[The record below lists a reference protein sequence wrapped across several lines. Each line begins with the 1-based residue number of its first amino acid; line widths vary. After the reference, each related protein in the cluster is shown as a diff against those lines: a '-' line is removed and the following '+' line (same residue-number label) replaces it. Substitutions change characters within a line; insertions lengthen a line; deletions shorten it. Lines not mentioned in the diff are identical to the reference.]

1 MCSSTD
7 LWTEAYG
14 RIYKNRGALTKG
26 VDEVTLDG
34 MSHERI
40 NDLIELVKNGKY
52 EPKPSRRTHIPK
64 DARKPNGKK
73 RPLGIP
79 NGDDKLVQQVMK
91 VILKAIYEQN
101 FSDWSHGFRPNRSC
115 HTALSVIKEGW
126 KSTKWICEVDIKG
139 FFDNIDHNLLLKF
152 LSKRID
158 DEKFL
163 RIIKK
168 FLKAG
173 VVDNWKY
180 NATHSGTPQGGII
193 SPILAN
199 IYLHELDEFMEKRIA
214 EFGKGG
220 KRKPN
225 PEYKKLLQNRANRIL
240 WLKRGYGA
248 GRLAKENPPSLETI
262 EKWKREVVEFK
273 ARMDV
278 IPSVD
283 MQDQD
288 FKRMRYIR
296 YADDFVIG
304 IVGSKADAS
313 KVMQDVTNFVETELN
328 LEISEEKSHVVD
340 FSKGIEF
347 LGYTVVARSDAQ
359 RKSKCVVGLKADGR
373 KTFATKRS
381 QTGHIHLGVPASRV
395 QRFCNLRGYGN
406 IEGGS
411 GAYSTGRRHLAYM
424 SDYEIITKYN
434 AELRGF
440 ANYYKLAP
448 ALYLNKL
455 EWVWTNSL
463 ARTIAGKHQTS
474 RNKVFQT
481 LRGTDGRYV
490 YKTERNGKKFEVEIF
505 KIKNRSQSVVVS
517 PDLFPNT
524 VQFGGRTELLD
535 RMSADKCEY
544 CGSVGK
550 LEIHHIKKMKDLNK
564 GTEHWK
570 RMMIARQRKTLAL
583 CLRCHRDLHN
593 GRLPDLRADQRL

>member
-220 KRKPN
+220 K
-225 PEYKKLLQNRANRIL
+225 
-240 WLKRGYGA
+240 
-248 GRLAKENPPSLETI
+248 
-262 EKWKREVVEFK
+262 
-273 ARMDV
+273 
-278 IPSVD
+278 
-283 MQDQD
+283 
-288 FKRMRYIR
+288 
-296 YADDFVIG
+296 
-304 IVGSKADAS
+304 
-313 KVMQDVTNFVETELN
+313 
-328 LEISEEKSHVVD
+328 
-340 FSKGIEF
+340 
-347 LGYTVVARSDAQ
+347 
-359 RKSKCVVGLKADGR
+359 
-373 KTFATKRS
+373 
-381 QTGHIHLGVPASRV
+381 
-395 QRFCNLRGYGN
+395 
-406 IEGGS
+406 
-411 GAYSTGRRHLAYM
+411 
-424 SDYEIITKYN
+424 
-434 AELRGF
+434 
-440 ANYYKLAP
+440 
-448 ALYLNKL
+448 
-455 EWVWTNSL
+455 
-463 ARTIAGKHQTS
+463 
-474 RNKVFQT
+474 
-481 LRGTDGRYV
+481 
-490 YKTERNGKKFEVEIF
+490 
-505 KIKNRSQSVVVS
+505 
-517 PDLFPNT
+517 
-524 VQFGGRTELLD
+524 
-535 RMSADKCEY
+535 
-544 CGSVGK
+544 
-550 LEIHHIKKMKDLNK
+550 
-564 GTEHWK
+564 
-570 RMMIARQRKTLAL
+570 
-583 CLRCHRDLHN
+583 
-593 GRLPDLRADQRL
+593 